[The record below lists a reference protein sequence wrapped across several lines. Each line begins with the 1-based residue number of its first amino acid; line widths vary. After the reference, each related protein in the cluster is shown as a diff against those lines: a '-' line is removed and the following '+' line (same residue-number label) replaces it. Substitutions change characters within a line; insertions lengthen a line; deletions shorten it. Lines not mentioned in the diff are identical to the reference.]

1 MQRLFLLIATLFL
14 VTFVWASDDFYNRT
28 LAGQVDQFKAEANNN
43 SLAQS
48 AIGLAG
54 DNMITDGQARFREQ
68 KAQTQGNDFYNR
80 VLLAQVDEY
89 SVENNALAPSSPGL
103 AGNNMITGEQTSFNA
118 KGAQGDFYNRV
129 LSAQVDEY
137 SVDNN
142 AIAPSALQFAEPQ
155 TLSTGE
161 MPGSMAANI
170 GLGRQSDWYSQTVA
184 VQAELNR
191 RCMKAETARK
201 F

>member
-1 MQRLFLLIATLFL
+1 MQKFLLVIATLFL
-14 VTFVWASDDFYNRT
+14 VTFVWANDDFYNRIV
-28 LAGQVDQFKAEANNN
+28 AGQVDQFKAEANN

-48 AIGLAG
+48 ATGLAG

-80 VLLAQVDEY
+80 VLLAQVDGY
-89 SVENNALAPSSPGL
+89 SVGNDALAPSSPGL
-103 AGNNMITGEQTSFNA
+103 AGNNMITDEQASFNA
-118 KGAQGDFYNRV
+118 KGGQGDFYNRV
-129 LSAQVDEY
+129 LSAHVDRY
-137 SVDNN
+137 GVDNN
-142 AIAPSALQFAEPQ
+142 AIAPSALEFAEPQ
-155 TLSTGE
+155 IPSAGDL
-161 MPGSMAANI
+161 PGSMAANI

>member
-1 MQRLFLLIATLFL
+1 MQKLLLVLATLFL
-14 VTFVWASDDFYNRT
+14 VTFVWANDDFYNRIV
-28 LAGQVDQFKAEANNN
+28 AGQVDQFKAEANN

-48 AIGLAG
+48 ATGLAG

-103 AGNNMITGEQTSFNA
+103 AGNNMITGEQASFNA

-142 AIAPSALQFAEPQ
+142 AIAPSALEFAEPQ
-155 TLSTGE
+155 TPSTGE

-191 RCMKAETARK
+191 RCMKAARK